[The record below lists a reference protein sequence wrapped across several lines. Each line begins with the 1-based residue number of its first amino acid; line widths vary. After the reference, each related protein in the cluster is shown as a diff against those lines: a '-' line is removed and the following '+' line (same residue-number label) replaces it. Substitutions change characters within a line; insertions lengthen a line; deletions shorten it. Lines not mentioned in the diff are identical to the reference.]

1 MHESNPPNPPLAP
14 SQQVTPDEPQRP
26 EAAGRFTE
34 AHPTRARSIRVVAA
48 LTRWLIAAS
57 AAISLTDLMRDSSGA
72 GSMLTVETG
81 TGSAWVLYLHD
92 ATAIVPEF
100 LGALVFLVAA
110 VCWLVWQYRA
120 ASSVR
125 PGALRRGPGWQVGS
139 WLIPIAMYW
148 LPFQNIGDLS
158 RASRARLSRGI
169 RGAWWATW
177 TVGNLCGALANVL
190 SNRVDTFSEMRVA
203 LTVWTAADAIQI
215 VAAVLA
221 WIVIARITDA
231 IAPRAARPPRPARC
245 RAAAS

>member
-1 MHESNPPNPPLAP
+1 MNESNPPIPPLAP
-14 SQQVTPDEPQRP
+14 SPQATPDEPRRP
-26 EAAGRFTE
+26 EKEGRVTGP
-34 AHPTRARSIRVVAA
+34 HPTRGRSIRVAAA

-57 AAISLTDLMRDSSGA
+57 AVISLTDLMRDSSGA
-72 GSMLTVETG
+72 GAMSTLETG
-81 TGSAWVLYLHD
+81 SGSAWILYFHD

-125 PGALRRGPGWQVGS
+125 PEALRRGPGWHVGS

-158 RASRARLSRGI
+158 RASGARLSRGI
-169 RGAWWATW
+169 HGAWWVTW
-177 TVGNLCGALANVL
+177 TVGYLCGAVANVL
-190 SNRVDTFSEMRVA
+190 SNRADTFSEMRVA

-215 VAAVLA
+215 VSAVLA

-231 IAPRAARPPRPARC
+231 IAPRAVRPPA
-245 RAAAS
+245 